1 MTGTLSVRE
10 LQEQDIVPLS
20 QYWFTAEPS
29 FLIGMG
35 VDLDKMPKEEEW
47 MNMLAEQVRT
57 PLEQKKSYCIIWE
70 IDKVAV
76 GHSNINKIIFGQ
88 EAAMH
93 LHLWKPGIRKR
104 GMGTELVKMTIPYF
118 FRNYKLQT
126 LYSEPY
132 ALNPAPN
139 KTLEKA
145 GFQFVKEYV
154 TVPGWINF
162 EQPVRRWEMSY
173 EQFCRSGLARDGG

>member
-1 MTGTLSVRE
+1 MSETLSVRE
-10 LQEQDIVPLS
+10 LEERDIIPLS
-20 QYWFTAEPS
+20 RYWFHAEPS

-35 VDLDKMPKEEEW
+35 VDLSKLPREEEW
-47 MNMLAEQVRT
+47 INMLHEQIRS
-57 PLEQKKSYCIIWE
+57 PYEQKKSYCIVWE
-70 IDKVAV
+70 VDKIPV

-93 LHLWKPGIRKR
+93 LHLWKPDVRKK
-104 GMGTELVKMTIPYF
+104 GMGTQLVKMTIPYF
-118 FRNYKLQT
+118 FKNYQLQT
-126 LYSEPY
+126 LYCEPY

-139 KTLEKA
+139 KTLQKI
-145 GFQFVKEYV
+145 GFEFIKEYV

-173 EQFCRSGLARDGG
+173 DLYKSLGL